1 MKVRNIAK
9 AATFKSFLH
18 LSYKNTKLLFLW
30 TVLFNTFMRQTLND
44 DFGGLH
50 EDMNCNSFNVFC
62 HFDSTQVIFQSLSVD
77 LLQPVVKN
85 SHELDDV
92 MECVTHSE
100 L

>member
-50 EDMNCNSFNVFC
+50 EDMNCAFPLMFS
-62 HFDSTQVIFQSLSVD
+62 VILTR
-77 LLQPVVKN
+77 LK
-85 SHELDDV
+85 
-92 MECVTHSE
+92 
-100 L
+100 